1 MNESWAKDPELIQRA
16 RIVLVL
22 FLSKKSKG
30 ELVEL
35 IMNWLDDSAIHGF
48 CHRVLDQADLDYI
61 EGRRGT
67 GGTGKRSRILHWL
80 RRR

>member
-1 MNESWAKDPELIQRA
+1 MNETWTKDPELIQRA

-30 ELVEL
+30 DLVEL
-35 IMNWLDDSAIHGF
+35 IMNWLADSDLYRF
-48 CHRVLDQADLDYI
+48 CHRYLDPSDLAYI
-61 EGRRGT
+61 ED
-67 GGTGKRSRILHWL
+67 S

>member
-1 MNESWAKDPELIQRA
+1 MIDAPWVKDPERIQRA

-35 IMNWLDDSAIHGF
+35 IMNRLDDSAIQGF
-48 CHRVLDQADLDYI
+48 CEQVLDPSDLDYI
-61 EGRRGT
+61 EGRR
-67 GGTGKRSRILHWL
+67 
-80 RRR
+80 